1 MESRPSASGTLPL
14 PPLRLF
20 SRGDAAALVRHA
32 NDHEV
37 WRFLRDRF
45 PHPYTRRDAEEWLRH
60 VRNDSPPLNFAIEE
74 GGEAVGGIGLI
85 PGTDVDRVSAEVGYW
100 LGRGAWGRGLA
111 TRAVTSLT
119 AWAFATFDLA
129 RLFATPFS
137 FNPASARVL
146 EKAGW
151 RREGVLRNAVVKEGR
166 IADLLVYGITRG
178 EAATLAPLG
187 VAQWKD
193 SS

>member
-1 MESRPSASGTLPL
+1 LLPA
-14 PPLRLF
+14 PPLRPF
-20 SRGDAAALVRHA
+20 RAGDLPALVRHA

-45 PHPYTRRDAEEWLRH
+45 PNPYTPRDGEEWLKLVARQA
-60 VRNDSPPLNFAIEE
+60 PPLNFAIEE
-74 GGEAVGGIGLI
+74 RGEAVGGIGLV

-100 LGRGAWGRGLA
+100 LGRAVWGRGLA
-111 TRAVTSLT
+111 TRAVKSLT
-119 AWAFATFDLA
+119 PWAFATFDVT

-151 RREGVLRNAVVKEGR
+151 RREGVLRSAVVKEGR
-166 IADLLVYGITRG
+166 VADLLVYAITRE
-178 EAATLAPLG
+178 EAERL
-187 VAQWKD
+187 
-193 SS
+193 SSVGLP

>member
-1 MESRPSASGTLPL
+1 LSELPG

-20 SRGDAAALVRHA
+20 RRGDAAALVRHA
-32 NDHEV
+32 NDREV

-45 PHPYTRRDAEEWLRH
+45 PHPYRPRDAEEWLKL
-60 VRNDSPPLNFAIEE
+60 VRNDDPPLNFAIEE

-100 LGRGAWGRGLA
+100 LGRAAWGRGLA
-111 TRAVTSLT
+111 TRAVRSLMP
-119 AWAFATFDLA
+119 WAFATFELQ

-166 IADLLVYGITRG
+166 VADLLVYAITRV
-178 EAATLAPLG
+178 EAAALESVGIA
-187 VAQWKD
+187 
-193 SS
+193 